1 MTKTAKI
8 KLTNLMEIFLFPR
21 FDQSQVTVKCFATGD
36 PKPTITWEP
45 ICTGWLPS
53 KRLETIDH
61 SLTIRNLQPD
71 DQGKYACVATSSLF
85 RERAEF
91 DLLVKTG

>member
-1 MTKTAKI
+1 MMKTAKM
-8 KLTNLMEIFLFPR
+8 KLTNLMEIFPFR

-36 PKPTITWEP
+36 PKPAITWEP
-45 ICTGWLPS
+45 ICTGRLAS
-53 KRLETIDH
+53 KRLETTDH

-91 DLLVKTG
+91 DFLVKTG